1 MRRIYLRPFVGWTIL
16 LAVVYAPIVAYSL
29 WIHFKNYAGPK
40 WLLTLPVFAAVFSGF
55 ADRKLSVFRSAIL
68 LSGTGYAIAVV
79 DSMREVITGSAKW
92 YEVPMTMAFA
102 GLWFATA
109 ILFPTLIL
117 VVLGRAL
124 WSCLSKV
131 NSRYGP

>member
-1 MRRIYLRPFVGWTIL
+1 MDILMRRTDLRPFFGWTIL

-40 WLLTLPVFAAVFSGF
+40 WLLIVPVFAAILSGF
-55 ADRKLSVFRSAIL
+55 ADHKLSVFRCAIL
-68 LSGTGYAIAVV
+68 LSATAYAIAVV
-79 DSMREVITGSAKW
+79 DSLGETIAGSAKW

-109 ILFPTLIL
+109 ILLPTVIL
-117 VVLGRAL
+117 VFSGRTL
-124 WSCLSKV
+124 WSRLSK
-131 NSRYGP
+131 